1 MGSHWFGVYVYPVLP
16 NGLERGMI
24 WLTCLCL
31 LAFSIVAAV
40 LFAEYEEA
48 EDERIKREIEDD
60 YNYFLQTGDDAGY
73 KRRMKK

>member
-1 MGSHWFGVYVYPVLP
+1 
-16 NGLERGMI
+16 MI